1 MLENFGLQQGKFTLQ
16 LTPYLLTK
24 AGELVDKREGHLAKS
39 ARNEIQQFI
48 LSHVENQ
55 PDDIARATAEAFGIT
70 RQAVHRHLKSLVKDD
85 QIEATGQTRRKRYA
99 LKVTKVES
107 ALLLLAENRHEDQV
121 WRTYVEPHLSD
132 LPENVMRIC
141 QYSFTEMFN
150 NAIEHS
156 QGKHAFIKIERTAR
170 NVSMTLNDDGIGIF
184 EKIKSNFGLE
194 DYRHAI
200 LELAKGKLTTDPKH
214 HSGEGI
220 FFTSRVFDEF
230 AITANQYLFLHH
242 NRLAGDWLIE
252 NQDVAGNGTVVHMK
266 IAMDSPRTLKEVF
279 DRYANPD
286 TDDYGF
292 SRTHVPLRLAQYGHD
307 QLMSRSQARR
317 VLVRFERF
325 KEIFLDFSGIGS
337 IGQAFADEIFRV
349 YAADHPEIKLVA
361 DNANEQVNQMI
372 GRALAAAKSSER

>member
-1 MLENFGLQQGKFTLQ
+1 VAPELTEN
-16 LTPYLLTK
+16 LL
-24 AGELVDKREGHLAKS
+24 VKS
-39 ARNEIQQFI
+39 ARNEIQRFI
-48 LSHVENQ
+48 LSNVENH
-55 PDDIARATAEAFGIT
+55 PDDIAKATAEAFDIT
-70 RQAVHRHLKSLVKDD
+70 RQGVHRHLTALVKEG

-99 LKVTKVES
+99 LKITKIEKS
-107 ALLLLAENRHEDQV
+107 LLLAENRHEDQV
-121 WRTYVEPHLSD
+121 WRTYVEPHLAGVS
-132 LPENVMRIC
+132 ENVMRIC

-156 QGKHAFIKIERTAR
+156 EGKHAFIQIERTAR
-170 NVSMTLNDDGIGIF
+170 HVSLTLNDDGIGIF

-230 AITANQYLFLHH
+230 AIVANQYQFLHH
-242 NRLAGDWLIE
+242 NRLDGDWLIAVE
-252 NQDVAGNGTVVHMK
+252 SIAGAGTWVKMK
-266 IAMDSPRTLKEVF
+266 IALDSERTLKEVF

-292 SRTHVPLRLAQYGHD
+292 SRTHVPLKLAQYGQD

-325 KEIFLDFSGIGS
+325 KEVFLDFAGIES

-349 YAADHPEIKLVA
+349 YASDHPEINLIA
-361 DNANEQVNQMI
+361 ANANEQVNQMI
-372 GRALAAAKSSER
+372 GRALAAARSSDH

>member
-1 MLENFGLQQGKFTLQ
+1 VRTEN
-16 LTPYLLTK
+16 P
-24 AGELVDKREGHLAKS
+24 LVKNDP
-39 ARNEIQQFI
+39 NEIQQYI
-48 LSHVENQ
+48 VSNVENH
-55 PDDIARATAEAFGIT
+55 PDDIAKVTAEAFGIT
-70 RQAVHRHLKSLVKDD
+70 RQAVHRHLTTLVKKDL
-85 QIEATGQTRRKRYA
+85 IEATGQTRRKRYA
-99 LKVTKVES
+99 LKVTKLET
-107 ALLLLAENRHEDQV
+107 ALVLAENRHEDQV
-121 WRTYVEPHLSD
+121 WRTYVEPHLVD
-132 LPENVMRIC
+132 LRENVMRIC

-156 QGKHAFIKIERTAR
+156 EGKHALVKIERTAR
-170 NVSMTLNDDGIGIF
+170 SVSLIILDDGIGIF
-184 EKIKSNFGLE
+184 EKIKSTFGLE

-230 AITANQYLFLHH
+230 AIVANQYQFLHH
-242 NRLAGDWLIE
+242 NRLDGDWLIAVE
-252 NQDVAGNGTVVHMK
+252 ALAGAGTWVNMK
-266 IAMDSPRTLKEVF
+266 ITLDSPRTLKEVF

-292 SRTHVPLRLAQYGHD
+292 SKTHVPLKLAQYGQD

-325 KEIFLDFSGIGS
+325 KEVFLDFLGIES

-361 DNANEQVNQMI
+361 ANANEQVNHMI
-372 GRALAAAKSSER
+372 DRAIAAAKSSNH